1 MTVSWNTDEVV
12 LWFINDEGM
21 YNEVDG
27 LLRRYNK
34 SRTVA
39 TLWNRYKGERMG
51 DAKVTLTS
59 LRAVVDNVA
68 G

>member
-1 MTVSWNTDEVV
+1 MTVSWNTEEVV
-12 LWFINDEGM
+12 LWFINDENM
-21 YNEVDG
+21 NNEVEA

-39 TLWNRYKGERMG
+39 ILWDRYKGEHMG